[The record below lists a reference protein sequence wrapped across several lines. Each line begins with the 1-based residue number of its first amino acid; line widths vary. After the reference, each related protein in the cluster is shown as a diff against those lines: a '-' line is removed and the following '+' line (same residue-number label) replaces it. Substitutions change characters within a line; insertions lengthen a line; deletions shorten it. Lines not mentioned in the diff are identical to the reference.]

1 VLNLLHL
8 LAALTIA
15 ACLYALWREAR
26 GVSQSRGHLMVP
38 PPLAFGCA
46 LLMIGLTEPD
56 RQQPDALRIAI
67 AAGILLG
74 TARGWFMAVD
84 VDPLWSTVRLP
95 SGSDGFWLAILLA
108 FAVICRRAAGLDA
121 GPVVRALR
129 RDRRGIRRRLPVGAG
144 RDGLSAHAEL
154 TFPVS
159 LRLLH

>member
-1 VLNLLHL
+1 VPVLNLLHL
-8 LAALTIA
+8 LAALAIA

-26 GVSQSRGHLMVP
+26 GLSQSRGHLMVP

-67 AAGILLG
+67 AAGVLLG

-84 VDPLWSTVRLP
+84 IDPLWSTVRLP

-108 FAVICRRAAGLDA
+108 FAVIMAAAAPLVSTQGQSYVPYA
-121 GPVVRALR
+121 ATAVAF
-129 RDRRGIRRRLPVGAG
+129 GAG
-144 RDGLSAHAEL
+144 FLSARAV
-154 TFPVS
+154 TVY
-159 LRLLH
+159 LRTRS

>member
-1 VLNLLHL
+1 VPVLNLLHL
-8 LAALTIA
+8 LAALAIA

-56 RQQPDALRIAI
+56 RQQPDTLRIAI
-67 AAGILLG
+67 AAGVLLG

-84 VDPLWSTVRLP
+84 IDPLWSTVRLP

-108 FAVICRRAAGLDA
+108 FAVVMAAAAPLVSTQSQTYVPYA
-121 GPVVRALR
+121 ATAVAF
-129 RDRRGIRRRLPVGAG
+129 GAG
-144 RDGLSAHAEL
+144 FLSARAV
-154 TFPVS
+154 TVY
-159 LRLLH
+159 LRTRS